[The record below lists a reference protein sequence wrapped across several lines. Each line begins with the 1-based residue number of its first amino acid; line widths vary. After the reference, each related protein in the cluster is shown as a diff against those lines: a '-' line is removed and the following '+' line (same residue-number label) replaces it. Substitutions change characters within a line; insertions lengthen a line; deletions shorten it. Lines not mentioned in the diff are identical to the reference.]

1 MPEQQDRLT
10 MSGPAEY
17 RICVQG
23 AIERSWTDLFAGM
36 KVAYRNVATP
46 GALTVLTGGVLTG
59 GVLDQAELIGLLNRL
74 YGLGLP
80 LVSVQW
86 RRGKVGGAVSRR
98 ARTGSV

>member
-23 AIERSWTDLFAGM
+23 AIERSWVDLFAGM
-36 KVAYRNVATP
+36 KVAYRNVAKP
-46 GALTVLTGGVLTG
+46 NALTVLTGD
-59 GVLDQAELIGLLNRL
+59 VLDQAELIGLLNRL

-80 LVSVQW
+80 LVSVRW
-86 RRGKVGGAVSRR
+86 RRRTVGGAVSGR
-98 ARTGSV
+98 ARTGAAR